1 MQSTPRR
8 FGRGPRQ
15 WERQWTGRQRGVISL
30 ALVAATA
37 GAGFSLWQQWRATEP
52 AGLAAAEPGP
62 GAPAGRNYGLPV
74 PEGAYIVLPPGAI
87 PAIKDPQFLPVSLA
101 QVNPT
106 SPMILV
112 TLKGE
117 THVYS
122 IYLLDGHEIVND
134 RVPSGRGGEPV
145 ATTW

>member
-1 MQSTPRR
+1 
-8 FGRGPRQ
+8 
-15 WERQWTGRQRGVISL
+15 
-30 ALVAATA
+30 VAP
-37 GAGFSLWQQWRATEP
+37 E
-52 AGLAAAEPGP
+52 GLAAASGP

-87 PAIKDPQFLPVSLA
+87 PAIKDPQFVPVSSA
-101 QVNPT
+101 KVNPT

-112 TLKGE
+112 THNGE

-122 IYLLDGHEIVND
+122 MYLLDGHEIVND
-134 RVPSGRGGEPV
+134 VIGEEPV

>member
-1 MQSTPRR
+1 L
-8 FGRGPRQ
+8 
-15 WERQWTGRQRGVISL
+15 TGRQRGVISL

-37 GAGFSLWQQWRATEP
+37 SAGFSLWQQWRAIEP
-52 AGLAAAEPGP
+52 EGLAAAKPGP

-87 PAIKDPQFLPVSLA
+87 PAIKDPKFVPVSA
-101 QVNPT
+101 AKVKPT

-112 TLKGE
+112 THNGE
-117 THVYS
+117 THAYS
-122 IYLLDGHEIVND
+122 MYLLDGHEIVND
-134 RVPSGRGGEPV
+134 VIGGEPV